1 MDTNSIRREI
11 KFNAKR
17 RLISYLIP
25 CIGVALVGSVI
36 TTLFSM
42 ILTMQTPDVETL
54 LQAEDLTVYWPMIG
68 KIQGLSLA
76 FSLLISPLTMG
87 SYAFFMEVSADRKP
101 PFTSVF
107 AWLGEGKKVAAS
119 YKANLWYMLIALK
132 YLVIYCLPGGLALG
146 LVLWRMETLSV
157 GLSLGLYLLAML
169 AFFSGVIVAFARVN
183 AYLPA
188 MYMVAADPNLGI
200 RKTFDFCGQ
209 VMKPHVWEF
218 FRFRLSFLGWEIL
231 AALTFGFS
239 VLFVTPYENLAFA
252 GWTRHIKALAFQA
265 LTREGERL

>member
-17 RLISYLIP
+17 RLFSYLIP

-42 ILTMQTPDVETL
+42 ILTMQMPDVETL
-54 LQAEDLTVYWPMIG
+54 LQAEDLTVYWPMVG

-87 SYAFFMEVSADRKP
+87 SYAFFMEVSADKRP
-101 PFTSVF
+101 AFTSVF
-107 AWLGEGKKVAAS
+107 AWLGEGKRLAAA
-119 YKANLWYMLIALK
+119 YKANLWYLVIALK
-132 YLVIYCLPGGLALG
+132 YMVIYCLPGGLALG

-169 AFFSGVIVAFARVN
+169 AFFSGVIIAFARVN

-188 MYMVAADPNLGI
+188 MYMVAADPTLAV

-218 FRFRLSFLGWEIL
+218 FWFRLSFLGWEIL

-252 GWTRHIKALAFQA
+252 GWTRYIKALAFQA
-265 LTREGERL
+265 LSREGERL